1 MENMP
6 LSLAVNKFAATVQAF
21 TNADLERPWDWKGYE
36 EGVRFAFF
44 RTCEQLCELA
54 ARLEVERAASSHPLT
69 VVQRILGQYHTAYRD
84 LQAVLLG
91 VTDEQAAQAPGVA
104 PNSGL
109 PAEGEWP
116 LRQVLAHIVQADRG
130 FFTVISLGLDHI
142 RKGIAEPFQITEE
155 IWNNFW
161 ADAPFSD
168 LSENGSLSQ
177 ILAYYTTLHARIL
190 REFTALTEA
199 ELGLSIRYWESEP
212 FSLEFR
218 LGRFSSHLRQH
229 TIQAEKTLAMLSLP
243 PSETHRLLRNI
254 YQALAAIENVTIGD
268 ESFGLDR
275 QAQLAGEIEQRGAEI
290 VRVVG

>member
-1 MENMP
+1 MKTTSLSSVVENFA
-6 LSLAVNKFAATVQAF
+6 SLTHPF
-21 TNADLERPWDWKGYE
+21 TEADLERPWAWKGYE

-54 ARLEVERAASSHPLT
+54 APLEVERAASPHPLT

-91 VTDEQAAQAPGVA
+91 VTDEQAAQE
-104 PNSGL
+104 

-130 FFTVISLGLDHI
+130 FFTAISLGLDHI
-142 RKGIAEPFQITEE
+142 RKGNAEPFEITEE

-161 ADAPFSD
+161 AGAPFNE
-168 LSENGSLSQ
+168 LSEKGSLSQ
-177 ILAYYTTLHARIL
+177 ILAYYATLHARIL
-190 REFTALTEA
+190 REFTGLADA
-199 ELGLSIRYWESEP
+199 ELSLPIKYWESEP

-229 TIQAEKTLAMLSLP
+229 TIQSEKTLAMLSLH
-243 PSETHRLLRNI
+243 PSETRRLLRNI
-254 YQALAAIENVTIGD
+254 YQALAAVENVTIGD

-275 QAQLAGEIEQRGAEI
+275 QAQLAGDIEQRGAEI
-290 VRVVG
+290 MQVLG

>member
-1 MENMP
+1 MKTTTLASVVEN
-6 LSLAVNKFAATVQAF
+6 FASF
-21 TNADLERPWDWKGYE
+21 THPFTEADLERPWAWKGYE

-44 RTCEQLCELA
+44 RTCEQLYELA
-54 ARLEVERAASSHPLT
+54 ARLEVERAASPHPLT

-91 VTDEQAAQAPGVA
+91 VTDEQAAQI
-104 PNSGL
+104 

-116 LRQVLAHIVQADRG
+116 LRQVIAHIVQADRG

-142 RKGIAEPFQITEE
+142 RKGIAEPFEITEE

-161 ADAPFSD
+161 ADAPFNV

-177 ILAYYTTLHARIL
+177 ILAYSATLHARIL
-190 REFTALTEA
+190 KEFSALTDA
-199 ELGLSIRYWESEP
+199 ELNLPIRYWESEP

-218 LGRFSSHLRQH
+218 LGRFGSHLRQH
-229 TIQAEKTLAMLSLP
+229 TIQTEKTLAMLSLP
-243 PSETHRLLRNI
+243 PSETRRLLRNI
-254 YQALAAIENVTIGD
+254 YQALAAVENVTIGD

-275 QAQLAGEIEQRGAEI
+275 QAQLAGDIEQRGAEI
-290 VRVVG
+290 MQVLG